1 MIVTL
6 RAPSRREA
14 ARAQFECIK
23 FGIECDYM
31 QDNVMNLT
39 VGNVDKARIIAEK
52 CQGEIVAV
60 TDKIIFDPMGDY

>member
-23 FGIECDYM
+23 FGVECDYM

-39 VGNVDKARIIAEK
+39 VGDIDRAKIIALK
-52 CQGEIVAV
+52 SRSEIVAV
-60 TDKIIFDPMGDY
+60 TDKIIFDPLEA

>member
-6 RAPSRREA
+6 RAPSRRQA

-31 QDNVMNLT
+31 RDNVMNLT
-39 VGNVDKARIIAEK
+39 VGSIDKAQIIAVK
-52 CQGEIVAV
+52 SSSEIIAV
-60 TDKIIFDPMGDY
+60 TDKIIFDPLEV